1 MIECAKLRASR
12 VFVSYVPHVPLCI
25 TCVLSFHVHVSL
37 HAVCLCFVRAFICF
51 MCLTCLQLFTCLTH
65 LHFLRAL
72 RAFIFLGTL
81 LAFVFYVPSCFTYLH
96 FSYVYSVKLRQT
108 NELTSKAAVQ
118 RCSEEKVFWK
128 YAANLQENTHAEV
141 SFQ

>member
-118 RCSEEKVFWK
+118 RCSEEKVF
-128 YAANLQENTHAEV
+128 
-141 SFQ
+141 